1 MGPTR
6 RLDVRDLE
14 AVPVDSQTCRT
25 LVEQSNA
32 HLRSAQMLEELD
44 AEGAFQLAYDGCRK
58 VALAVVSAAGSR
70 PRGPAHHAVTFDA
83 AAALVVL
90 HGGEGVPALK
100 RALDDATDL
109 RRVRGAAEYHG
120 ESVAP
125 ADVGDAIEILGELL
139 AGLPAVVES
148 QLA

>member
-58 VALAVVSAAGSR
+58 VA
-70 PRGPAHHAVTFDA
+70 
-83 AAALVVL
+83 
-90 HGGEGVPALK
+90 
-100 RALDDATDL
+100 
-109 RRVRGAAEYHG
+109 
-120 ESVAP
+120 P

-139 AGLPAVVES
+139 AGLPAVVER